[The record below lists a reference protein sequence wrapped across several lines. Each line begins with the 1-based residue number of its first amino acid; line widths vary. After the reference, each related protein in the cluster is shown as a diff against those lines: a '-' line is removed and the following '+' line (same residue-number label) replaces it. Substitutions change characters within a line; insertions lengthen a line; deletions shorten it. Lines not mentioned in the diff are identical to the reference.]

1 LAEQFSTGGPVLR
14 DSRHWRYRQLLPCRS
29 SRTDLNIDKSAK
41 YFRRSGMRISFEL
54 LNGSIFRPIRNAIG
68 ILSEQAMRLRQE
80 GNFMSGRGNGISAS
94 HFIKSRR
101 ISLTPAGRRLRAIKA
116 FVNEGIVP

>member
-1 LAEQFSTGGPVLR
+1 
-14 DSRHWRYRQLLPCRS
+14 
-29 SRTDLNIDKSAK
+29 
-41 YFRRSGMRISFEL
+41 MRISFEL
-54 LNGSIFRPIRNAIG
+54 LNGNIFRPIQNAIG